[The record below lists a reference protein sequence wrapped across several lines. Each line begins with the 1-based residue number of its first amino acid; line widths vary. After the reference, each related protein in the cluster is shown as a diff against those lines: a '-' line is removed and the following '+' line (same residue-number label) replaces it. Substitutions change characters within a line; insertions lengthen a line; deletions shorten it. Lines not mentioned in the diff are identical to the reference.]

1 MQSGVFATL
10 SDILC
15 GKLVKSSCIHAKDV
29 NSFLI
34 DRGQDDILE
43 DLFSEETMIN

>member
-1 MQSGVFATL
+1 MQSGILATL

-15 GKLVKSSCIHAKDV
+15 GKLVKSSWIRAKDL

-43 DLFSEETMIN
+43 DLSSEETTIN